1 MEHSL
6 DVELWEH
13 ELLHFERWMVAQRN
27 YSPHTVRAYRADIHA
42 FLESY
47 RGAPGSISPQVIR
60 SYLATLMAR
69 GVGKRTIA
77 RKVSALRSFHRALC
91 IQGSEDMNAANHV
104 NLPKMDR
111 KLPSFLTIDEMHEL
125 LKLPG
130 TSTPLGM
137 RDQAI
142 LEFLYAT
149 GTRVSECV
157 ALNVNDLDLRT
168 FSIRIM
174 GKGRKERV
182 VLFGRRAANAV
193 SDYLEQGRATLADVN
208 EKALFVNRNGG
219 RLTDRSVRRM
229 LDRYIDQLAIT
240 KRISPHSIRHTFA
253 THMLEGGADLRVVQ
267 ELLGHASLSSTQI
280 YTHTAREHLVRVYE
294 AAHPRAHSNSMAE

>member
-1 MEHSL
+1 MSL
-6 DVELWEH
+6 
-13 ELLHFERWMVAQRN
+13 QRN
-27 YSPHTVRAYRADIHA
+27 YSPNTVRAYLADVHS

-47 RGAPGSISPQVIR
+47 RGAPGPIPSHVIR
-60 SYLATLMAR
+60 AYLATLMAK
-69 GVGKRTIA
+69 GFEKKSIA
-77 RKVSALRSFHRALC
+77 RKVSALRAFHRALRT
-91 IQGSEDMNAANHV
+91 QGSEDMSAAVHV
-104 NLPKMDR
+104 SLPKMDR

-125 LKLPG
+125 LKSP
-130 TSTPLGM
+130 SHSSPLGI

-149 GTRVSECV
+149 GIRVSECV
-157 ALNVNDLDLRT
+157 ALNVSDLDLRMH
-168 FSIRIM
+168 SIRIM

-182 VLFGRRAANAV
+182 VLFGRKAADAV
-193 SDYLEQGRATLADVN
+193 ADYLARGRPKLADAN

-219 RLTDRSVRRM
+219 RLTDRSVRRL
-229 LDRYIDQLAIT
+229 LDRYIEQLAIT
-240 KRISPHSIRHTFA
+240 KQISPHSIRHTFA

-294 AAHPRAHSNSMAE
+294 AAHPRAHPLHFTAE